1 MDSRIRATVYP
12 PVPGI
17 TLGEQFQASAALFS
31 RRRRRD
37 YPPDQHLSPFADK
50 ISIGIYRMLRETSI
64 GEDCV
69 GGFGEIAEGI
79 DEGTVEIED
88 RNLI

>member
-1 MDSRIRATVYP
+1 
-12 PVPGI
+12 
-17 TLGEQFQASAALFS
+17 
-31 RRRRRD
+31 
-37 YPPDQHLSPFADK
+37 
-50 ISIGIYRMLRETSI
+50 MLRETSI